1 MGSSKRS
8 FVPDPTRR
16 FVGKEQRA
24 NFASTRNLSHVRD
37 LHCVRRGA
45 TARSRRPPA
54 SLIMGVPKTKVRAL
68 ACFAR
73 LSRPRIVPDA
83 PAFPPRLP
91 RFPIADTPNS
101 VDPTNAVVPGG
112 GGGAPQGREEVRR
125 RQVAL
130 HPKGSGARQDPEP
143 AIQRGPQGE
152 RARHRRDP
160 SLSHR
165 RRPPARPKSGGCP
178 VTATPRARRTFRRDA
193 DRAPP
198 PSPSQDKW
206 RNMYP
211 GHSTADPSPD
221 SVRSRT
227 ADARVDRRGDFI
239 HLPLGTEAS
248 RRPPPASL
256 WLPLRVFVFFEFSS
270 STPSRAD
277 SPLPP
282 VLPPLPT

>member
-1 MGSSKRS
+1 MPGSTHTR
-8 FVPDPTRR
+8 RR
-16 FVGKEQRA
+16 FVGNGTRA
-24 NFASTRNLSHVRD
+24 NFASFEDPLPRSVRV

-45 TARSRRPPA
+45 TTRARRPPA

-152 RARHRRDP
+152 PARHRRDP

-165 RRPPARPKSGGCP
+165 RQPPARSRGGALSP
-178 VTATPRARRTFRRDA
+178 RHRAPAGLLAATPTEPRLLPHRRTSGETCIPA
-193 DRAPP
+193 TAP
-198 PSPSQDKW
+198 
-206 RNMYP
+206 R
-211 GHSTADPSPD
+211 
-221 SVRSRT
+221 
-227 ADARVDRRGDFI
+227 I
-239 HLPLGTEAS
+239 
-248 RRPPPASL
+248 PA
-256 WLPLRVFVFFEFSS
+256 
-270 STPSRAD
+270 
-277 SPLPP
+277 
-282 VLPPLPT
+282 PTR

>member
-1 MGSSKRS
+1 MHSNSVRKNAKKKWGVVNGRS
-8 FVPDPTRR
+8 CPILVLPDVSLERNEPILP
-16 FVGKEQRA
+16 A
-24 NFASTRNLSHVRD
+24 TRNLSHVRV

-211 GHSTADPSPD
+211 GHSTADPNPD
-221 SVRSRT
+221 SVRSRPANT
-227 ADARVDRRGDFI
+227 RVDAKI
-239 HLPLGTEAS
+239 SSPLGSHPSCPFGDES
-248 RRPPPASL
+248 F
-256 WLPLRVFVFFEFSS
+256 WFFF
-270 STPSRAD
+270 TLARLAR
-277 SPLPP
+277 
-282 VLPPLPT
+282 